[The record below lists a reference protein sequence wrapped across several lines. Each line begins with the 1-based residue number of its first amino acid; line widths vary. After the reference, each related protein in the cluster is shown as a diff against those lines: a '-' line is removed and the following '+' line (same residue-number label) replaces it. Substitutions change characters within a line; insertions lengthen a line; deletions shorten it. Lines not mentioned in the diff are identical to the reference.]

1 MDAPSEPLEACPHL
15 TAAFT
20 VLGKRWNALVLDVLG
35 RGPLRFVEIHRAVPR
50 LSDRVLGERLRE
62 LTELGIV
69 EHVVPAHGHP
79 TYRLTP
85 TGGRLLPALEA
96 IRGWGEELI
105 SRSTSAAPG
114 TA

>member
-1 MDAPSEPLEACPHL
+1 MDPSAEPLEACPHL
-15 TAAFT
+15 TAAFA
-20 VLGKRWNALVLDVLG
+20 VLGKRWNALVLDVLA

-69 EHVVPAHGHP
+69 EHLVPPRGHA

-85 TGGRLLPALEA
+85 TGERLLPALEA
-96 IRGWGEELI
+96 IRTWGEELV
-105 SRSTSAAPG
+105 SRPASAVSRH
-114 TA
+114 